1 MGEEMRRANGRG
13 DDEMRRTNGRGDEN
27 QWERR

>member
-1 MGEEMRRANGRG
+1 MGEEMRRASERG
-13 DDEMRRTNGRGDEN
+13 DEMRTSERGDEEN